1 LGGIRGAGGLALT
14 SEEFESLLRVL
25 DADRA
30 AAGERY
36 ESLRRRLLILFAARH
51 CGGDTAA
58 LADDTLDRVARRVH
72 QGIPLETTIEAF
84 VFGVARNVARE
95 RLKLPREVE
104 IEPTRLVAV
113 VVPAQDSGAQ
123 DCLEECLQELQPRP
137 RDWAIRF
144 YTGSGGAKIA
154 ARKRLAAELGIDLNA
169 LRVRMFRIRT
179 KLEECVDRCLSKS
192 NDFGKGTI
200 D

>member
-14 SEEFESLLRVL
+14 SAEFESLLRVL

-30 AAGERY
+30 TAGERY
-36 ESLRRRLLILFAARH
+36 ESLRRRLLIVFAARH
-51 CGGDTAA
+51 CGGDTGA

-72 QGIPLETTIEAF
+72 LGVPLETTIEAF

-104 IEPTRLVAV
+104 IEPTRLTAAA
-113 VVPAQDSGAQ
+113 PPEEPTEAQ

-137 RDWAIRF
+137 RDWVIRF
-144 YTGSGGAKIA
+144 YTGSGGAKIE
-154 ARKRLAAELGIDLNA
+154 ARKRLAAELDIDLNA

-179 KLEECVDRCLSKS
+179 KLEQCVDGCLSKS
-192 NDFGKGTI
+192 NDFGKGAT

>member
-1 LGGIRGAGGLALT
+1 M
-14 SEEFESLLRVL
+14 L

-30 AAGERY
+30 TAGERY
-36 ESLRRRLLILFAARH
+36 ESLRRRLLIVFAARH
-51 CGGDTAA
+51 CGGDTGA

-72 QGIPLETTIEAF
+72 QGVPLETTVEAF
-84 VFGVARNVARE
+84 VFGVARNIARE

-104 IEPTRLVAV
+104 IEPTRLVAAT
-113 VVPAQDSGAQ
+113 VPPDDSASAAD

-144 YTGSGGAKIA
+144 YTGSGGAKIE

-179 KLEECVDRCLSKS
+179 KLEQCLNECLSKS
-192 NDFGKGTI
+192 NDFGKGAI